1 MRIGLFGGSFNPIHE
16 GHLLVAEQC
25 LRRLRLDAVWLLV
38 SPGNPLKDHG
48 DLAPLTER
56 VAAARALARDPRLAV
71 TGYEAV
77 HGFSYTYDTL
87 SHLRTTLPGRRFVWI
102 MGADSMASFARWE
115 RWRDIARLMPMAIY
129 VRPGSGRSAFASR
142 AAVALARWRR
152 DESDAPILADL
163 EPPAWIYLHGLMS
176 PLSSTVLRRGRKLP
190 GAPAL
195 AHDPA

>member
-1 MRIGLFGGSFNPIHE
+1 MRIGLFGGSFNPIHA

-25 LRRLRLDAVWLLV
+25 LKRLRLDAVWLLV

-48 DLAPLTER
+48 DLAPLIER

-87 SHLRTTLPGRRFVWI
+87 SHLKTTLPGRRFVWI
-102 MGADSMASFARWE
+102 MGADSMAGLHRWE
-115 RWRDIARLMPMAIY
+115 RWRDLARLMPMAVY
-129 VRPGSGRSAFASR
+129 VRPGSARSAFASR

-163 EPPAWIYLHGLMS
+163 APPAWIYLHGVMS
-176 PLSSTVLRRGRKLP
+176 TLSSTAIRNTRKIP
-190 GAPAL
+190 APAAL
-195 AHDPA
+195 AHAGA

>member
-1 MRIGLFGGSFNPIHE
+1 MRIGLFGGSFNPIHK
-16 GHLLVAEQC
+16 GHLLVALQC

-56 VAAARALARDPRLAV
+56 VAAARALARHPRLAV

-87 SHLRTTLPGRRFVWI
+87 SHLRRTLPGRRFVWI
-102 MGADSMASFARWE
+102 MGADSMAGFDRWE
-115 RWRDIARLMPMAIY
+115 RWRDIASLMPMAVY
-129 VRPGSGRSAFASR
+129 VRPGAAQSAFASR
-142 AAVALARWRR
+142 AALTLSRWRR

-163 EPPAWIYLHGLMS
+163 APPAWIYLHGLMS
-176 PLSSTVLRRGRKLP
+176 PLSSTAIRNTRKIA
-190 GAPAL
+190 APATL
-195 AHDPA
+195 AHAGA